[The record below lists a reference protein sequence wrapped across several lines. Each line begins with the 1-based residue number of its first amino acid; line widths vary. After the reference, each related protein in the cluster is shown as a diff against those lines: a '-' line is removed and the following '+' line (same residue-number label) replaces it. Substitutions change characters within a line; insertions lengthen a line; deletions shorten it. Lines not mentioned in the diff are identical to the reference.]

1 MNNKSANNS
10 TLDLAY
16 IYADPLLIEVGVGS
30 KRELVDFNK
39 PLEIDKEFDNIVECL
54 RKTKKKFS
62 VTKKVATSDNLKSVI
77 AARPQMIHIS
87 CHGDCIEKKL
97 KNGKILKT

>member
-1 MNNKSANNS
+1 M
-10 TLDLAY
+10 DLAY

-54 RKTKKKFS
+54 KKTKKKF
-62 VTKKVATSDNLKSVI
+62 
-77 AARPQMIHIS
+77 
-87 CHGDCIEKKL
+87 
-97 KNGKILKT
+97 